1 MLESPTSQAYTRIG
15 RNVCPI
21 PIADRV
27 LLGWLLEAR
36 VFHWPEN
43 PDRSRKPAQE

>member
-27 LLGWLLEAR
+27 VLGWLLETR
-36 VFHWPEN
+36 VFHCRALLKWI
-43 PDRSRKPAQE
+43 KTQ